1 MKRRPIKQRLVIA
14 ISCFILVFPAYLLFS
29 NLSEFNLFP
38 TDLSFESPDQDD
50 QLDGQ
55 QYQSGSLLSGVFFI
69 TSLPGTDFTE
79 QAHFFSFPL
88 TSNPQNESILRC

>member
-14 ISCFILVFPAYLLFS
+14 ISCFILVCPAYLLFS
-29 NLSEFNLFP
+29 NLSEFNLSP

-55 QYQSGSLLSGVFFI
+55 QHQSGSLLSGLFFI
-69 TSLPGTDFTE
+69 TSLPGTDFIE
-79 QAHFFSFPL
+79 QSHLFSFPL
-88 TSNPQNESILRC
+88 TSHSQNKSILRC